1 MRPPDSWRGLALL
14 AGAAAL
20 AAAVGGFAF
29 AWSGLYDVAASRGH
43 WWITN
48 RMLHFAME
56 SSIEHH
62 AGAIAVPAL
71 DEPMLLHL
79 GLNHYQ
85 AGCAPCHGAPGQP
98 RNPIPLQ
105 AVPEPPF
112 LPALLPKWKPAEL
125 FWIVKHGV
133 KYTSMPAWPAQERDD
148 EVWAVVAALLR
159 MADLAPEEYRRLL
172 AGDTVADP
180 ERVAEDARLIA
191 AAGPV
196 GEDLVA
202 CARCHGLDGAG
213 GGAGA
218 FPRLT
223 GLGEAY
229 VYGML
234 RRYASGSRASGVMQP
249 IAAALFDDEMR
260 ILARHYAGLPA
271 RGAPPAT
278 RAEHARRREAGRA
291 VAAAGLPAAGVPACD
306 PCHAADRRPRHPLFP
321 PLAGQHERYLAR
333 QLRVWRLG
341 IHRDTPEARI
351 MTVAARGLDDAAID
365 AVAHY
370 YGTLPPPSAA
380 ADDEAGV
387 PASGGSTDG

>member
-1 MRPPDSWRGLALL
+1 MRPPDSWRGLALA
-14 AGAAAL
+14 AGAAAV
-20 AAAVGGFAF
+20 AAAVGGFVF
-29 AWSGLYDVAASRGH
+29 AWSGVYDVAASRGH

-56 SSIEHH
+56 NSIEHH
-62 AGAIAVPAL
+62 ASAIDVPPL
-71 DEPMLLHL
+71 DEPLLLHL

-85 AGCAPCHGAPGQP
+85 AGCAPCHGAPGQL

-112 LPALLPKWKPAEL
+112 LPELLPKWKPAEL

-148 EVWAVVAALLR
+148 EVWAVVAALQRIAKLG
-159 MADLAPEEYRRLL
+159 PEEYRVLL

-180 ERVAEDARLIA
+180 ERVTEDARLIA

-223 GLGEAY
+223 GLGETY
-229 VYGML
+229 VYAML
-234 RRYASGSRASGVMQP
+234 RRYASGGRASGVMQP
-249 IAAALFDDEMR
+249 IAAALVDDEMR
-260 ILARHYAGLPA
+260 VLARHFARLPPRA
-271 RGAPPAT
+271 RDRDA
-278 RAEHARRREAGRA
+278 RAVDARQVEAGRA
-291 VAAAGLPAAGVPACD
+291 VAAVGLPDAGVPACD
-306 PCHAADRRPRHPLFP
+306 PCHASELRPRHPLYP
-321 PLAGQHERYLAR
+321 PLAGQHARYLAR
-333 QLRVWRLG
+333 QLRVWRRG
-341 IHRDTPEARI
+341 VPTDTPEARI
-351 MTVAARGLDDAAID
+351 MTVAARGLDDAAIE
-365 AVAHY
+365 AVARY
-370 YGTLPPPSAA
+370 YATLPPPPAA
-380 ADDEAGV
+380 AAAERP
-387 PASGGSTDG
+387 PASGASADG